1 MIKSGELVHF
11 TTSENPVTKISD
23 GIMSLTK
30 LYVKE
35 LAKAATSKDYKTIK
49 TLMQMQDLVYLVENC
64 LKSFIYELRN
74 YSN

>member
-30 LYVKE
+30 SYVKE
-35 LAKAATSKDYKTIK
+35 LAKAATSKDYKNHK
-49 TLMQMQDLVYLVENC
+49 DAYADAGLSLLGRKLFKKFHLWVKKL
-64 LKSFIYELRN
+64 L
-74 YSN
+74 